1 MDKAEALRLFQKH
14 PEHWRVALFEDKGFQ
29 RMHCDACGKY
39 YWSIEQRGC
48 PNCREYG
55 FLGKPPAQKRLDYV
69 SAWRAVEKFFVGN
82 GHASV
87 PRYPV
92 ICRHRPDLYFTIAS
106 IVDFQRIE
114 NGSVVF
120 ELPAN
125 PLVVPQM
132 CLRFNDIPST
142 GVSGR
147 HYTCFCMVGQHAV
160 SNAQGYWKDETIA
173 LDFDM
178 LTKALGIPEREI
190 SFVED
195 IWIGPGAFGTSLEYF
210 VQGLELGNAVFTE
223 FLGTPE
229 RYSAMNEKIVDMG
242 AGLERFCW
250 ITQGTPTSYD
260 AVFGSV
266 MERLKRAAGIEYD
279 ADFFL
284 RYARLAGA
292 LNCDEADL
300 ASARQRIAAQLG
312 ASTVELERCVQP
324 LEALYAVAEHARTL
338 AFAIADGGMPS
349 NVGGGY
355 NLRAVL
361 RRALSFID
369 RFGFQL
375 ELAEA
380 AEAHAQ
386 YLKPIFP
393 ELAERTEL
401 MREIMGVEQKRYEST
416 LGRSKRAVSAMLAR
430 GARIDTAALVA
441 LYESNGIAPELV
453 ERIASEQ
460 GAAFSTPP
468 DFYARLA
475 ERHASAKPEAVKSRF
490 DANALPKTTLL
501 FYEKPELA
509 EANAGIIALQG
520 NAVVLDETIFYAEA
534 GGQDSDRGTI
544 AGRRVIDV
552 QKVAGVVF
560 HMLDDAS
567 GLSAGQKARCVL
579 DVQRRKALMR
589 HHTATHIINAAAREV
604 LGEHV
609 WQHGAKKTP
618 EHAHLDITHYEA
630 LTAEQAVEI
639 EKRANEIAKSNV
651 ALSIETLPRADA
663 EKRYGMRIYQ
673 GGAVPE
679 RMLRI
684 VEIDGIDVEACGGT
698 HCKSTAETF
707 PIALLKTERIQDGV
721 VRLEYASAKAAFE
734 KLKEKEK
741 LLREA
746 ASVLGVPEQDL
757 PKSCKKT
764 LDEKKEIEKK
774 LVWYLTEAY
783 KRIWK
788 EDTFEHKRG
797 VGGEYKLRVENV
809 LLPFELARKVVH
821 AFEGEAVVLV
831 LGTLDGKVIGSAGTK
846 SGVDIKK
853 IITQFCVAHGGRFM
867 FEASTGETT
876 LVVGEAERGALNLL
890 ANEIKAL
897 L

>member
-14 PEHWRVALFEDKGFQ
+14 PEHWRVALFGQRGFE
-29 RMHCDACGKY
+29 RRHCDKCGKH

-55 FLGKPPAQKRLDYV
+55 FLGKPPTQKRLDYI
-69 SAWRAVEKFFVGN
+69 SAWRAVEKFFVEN

-147 HYTCFCMVGQHAV
+147 HYTCFCMIGQHAV

-173 LDFDM
+173 LDFEM

-195 IWIGPGAFGTSLEYF
+195 MWIGPGAFGTSLEYF

-229 RYSAMNEKIVDMG
+229 RHTAMKEKIVDMG

-266 MERLKRAAGIEYD
+266 MERLKRAANVDYD
-279 ADFFL
+279 AGFFL

-300 ASARQRIAAQLG
+300 ATARSRIAAQLG
-312 ASTVELERCVQP
+312 VSAGELEQRVQP

-361 RRALSFID
+361 RRALSFIE
-369 RFGFQL
+369 RFSFGL

-401 MREIMGVEQKRYEST
+401 MREIIGVEQKRHAST
-416 LGRSKRAVSAMLAR
+416 LGRSRRFVAAMLER
-430 GARIDTAALVA
+430 GARIDTAALIG
-441 LYESNGIAPELV
+441 LYESNGITPELV

-460 GAAFSTPP
+460 GAAFATPP
-468 DFYARLA
+468 DFYARLS

-490 DANALPKTTLL
+490 DADALPKTKQL

-509 EANAGIIALQG
+509 EANASIIALQG

-544 AGRRVIDV
+544 AGRRVTDV

-560 HMLDDAS
+560 HLLDDAS
-567 GLSAGQKARCVL
+567 GLSAGQRVHCML
-579 DVQRRKALMR
+579 DVPRRKALMR
-589 HHTATHIINAAAREV
+589 HHTATHIVNAAAREV
-604 LGEHV
+604 LGGHV

-618 EHAHLDITHYEA
+618 EHAHLDVTHYEA
-630 LTAEQAVEI
+630 LTAGQAESI
-639 EKRANEIAKSNV
+639 EKRANEIAKKNLSV
-651 ALSIETLPRADA
+651 SAALLPRGEA

-684 VEIDGIDVEACGGT
+684 VGIDGVDVEACGGT
-698 HCKSTAETF
+698 HCKSTGEAF

-721 VRLEYASAKAAFE
+721 VRLEYASAEAAFE
-734 KLKEKEK
+734 KLKEKER
-741 LLREA
+741 LLKEA
-746 ASVLGVPEQDL
+746 AGILGVPDADL
-757 PKSCKKT
+757 LKSCKKIF
-764 LDEKKEIEKK
+764 DEWKSGRKELERAEQQLAGALKESLQGKFEGDVLVAEVDASPSVARK
-774 LVWYLTEAY
+774 LA
-783 KRIWK
+783 
-788 EDTFEHKRG
+788 D
-797 VGGEYKLRVENV
+797 
-809 LLPFELARKVVH
+809 ELAADNRAVILI
-821 AFEGEAVVLV
+821 AGESI
-831 LGTLDGKVIGSAGTK
+831 IGVAGAK
-846 SGVDIKK
+846 SGIDVGSIVSKACAAK
-853 IITQFCVAHGGRFM
+853 GGKGGGG
-867 FEASTGETT
+867 AKH
-876 LVVGEAERGALNLL
+876 AEGAARDLQ